1 MILKWSDVPKW
12 RKLHYERKL
21 RTSELIKLCYQYQ
34 FKEKKI
40 IPEKIHSL
48 CRLTWGSDN
57 KQYKLAS
64 LWQIWGKRRNV
75 PYLTDLNDLKA
86 FGFPLAIGKLANEPT
101 GFVNFYTAYRN
112 SSLLWIRR
120 HYKQV
125 SSIIYKAAR
134 LKSDDEARELADA
147 IDNLPRIPKAH
158 RQPGK
163 ISPNSLLTPLV
174 ACLDPRLRF
183 PVVNKEGGVLELHKK
198 LDISTSSLLD
208 QFDSLIR
215 LIGQYGIT
223 NSLMLDT
230 VSYKLAH
237 MKLPTETIETK
248 PPPKPGGKPLGK
260 KDDEDIVIISNGYTG
275 KARRIHNSMTNKLIV
290 ICKKL
295 GLRIEEG
302 KYRENRFDAL
312 ILNYNNNGKDLL
324 IEAKGATS
332 RSDLRLAL
340 GQLYDYRR
348 KRSHRAATDLA
359 VLLPEKPNIDDID
372 FLGDAG
378 INVIWFVN
386 SKLQKLAGNTD
397 APFITINKRINI

>member
-1 MILKWSDVPKW
+1 VQREEMIVKISELSRRDKK
-12 RKLHYERKL
+12 HYEGKI
-21 RTSELIKLCYQYQ
+21 RTAELIKLCYKYQ
-34 FKEKKI
+34 FKDRKPN
-40 IPEKIHSL
+40 PEKIHAL
-48 CRLTWGSDN
+48 CKLAWCSDN
-57 KQYKLAS
+57 KQYTLGA
-64 LWQIWGKRRNV
+64 LWIIWGKRGQI
-75 PYLTDLNDLKA
+75 PYLTDLNELSSY
-86 FGFPLAIGKLANEPT
+86 GFPPQVARQANKPT
-101 GFVNFYTAYRN
+101 GFVNFYKAYRN
-112 SSLLWIRR
+112 SSLVWIRR

-125 SSIIYKAAR
+125 SFIIHKAAR

-163 ISPNSLLTPLV
+163 ISPNSFLTPLV

-198 LDISTSSLLD
+198 LGIATFSLLD
-208 QFDSLIR
+208 QFNTLIR
-215 LIGQYGIT
+215 LIGQYGIR

-230 VSYKLAH
+230 ISYKLAY
-237 MKLPTETIETK
+237 MKLPAVTIETK
-248 PPPKPGGKPLGK
+248 PPAKPGKLLGR

-290 ICKKL
+290 ICKKF
-295 GLRIEEG
+295 GLYTEEG
-302 KYRENRFDAL
+302 EYRENRFDAL
-312 ILNYNNNGKDLL
+312 ILNYNNKGKDLL

-348 KRSHRAATDLA
+348 KRSRRAATDLA
-359 VLLPEKPNIDDID
+359 VLLPEKPKSDDID

-378 INVIWFVN
+378 INVIWFTN
-386 SKLQKLAGNTD
+386 SKLQKLAGNIE
-397 APFITINKRINI
+397 ARFITYK